1 MLDETKEVIKNYS
14 ALGAVLGLLTMLIRP
29 YVSVKETIRNI
40 VIVYC
45 FTVLAGLLLDN
56 WQNVFSESTRYGISG
71 VLGYYAVRIYE
82 ITVVILDNVKKNPEK
97 VIKRIHK
104 K

>member
-1 MLDETKEVIKNYS
+1 MLETTKEIIKNYS
-14 ALGAVLGLLTMLIRP
+14 ALGAILGILTMLVRP
-29 YVSVKETIRNI
+29 FVSVKETVRNM

-56 WQNVFSESTRYGISG
+56 WQDVFSESTRYGISG

-82 ITVVILDNVKKNPEK
+82 ISVVILDNVKKNPEK
-97 VIKRIHK
+97 AIKRVYK